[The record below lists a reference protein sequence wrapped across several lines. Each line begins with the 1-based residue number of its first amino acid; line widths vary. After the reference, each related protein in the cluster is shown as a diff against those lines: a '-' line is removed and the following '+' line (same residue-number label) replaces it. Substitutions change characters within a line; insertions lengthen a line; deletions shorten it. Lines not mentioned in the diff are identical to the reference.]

1 MTDLTLAAVSA
12 LTEDQARETLER
24 IRWPNGP
31 TCLECG
37 AVEGITKFRP
47 VAERR
52 ETTKHQHARPGVWK
66 CNNCGYQ
73 FTVTVNTVMESSHI
87 PLRLWL
93 MAFTIMC
100 SAKKGIS
107 ALQLQRQ
114 LGIGNYRTAWFLCHR
129 IREAKKR
136 EPVATLLSG
145 TIEADETY
153 VGGKP
158 RKPAGPSRGTGEPK
172 RRGGGRSTRHRTPV
186 VALIE
191 RDGRAIA
198 KPTLDA
204 TAKTLTPLIR
214 TYVDQNAS
222 TLMTDA
228 WRGYITVGR
237 EFKGGHHRVDHGSGE
252 YARGSAHVNSAESF
266 FALLKRGITGSFH
279 HVSPEHL
286 HRYCDEFAFRWS
298 YRFVSDSDRTA
309 VAIRQ
314 ADGRRLTY
322 KPLTSRWPA

>member
-1 MTDLTLAAVSA
+1 MSDLTLAAVSK
-12 LTEDQARETLER
+12 LTEDEARETLER

-31 TCLECG
+31 KCPHCEATEN
-37 AVEGITKFRP
+37 ITKFRSRADRKQTP
-47 VAERR
+47 SGG
-52 ETTKHQHARPGVWK
+52 ARSGVWK
-66 CNNCGYQ
+66 CNNCGGQ
-73 FTVTVNTVMESSHI
+73 FTVTVDTVMELSHI

-114 LGIGNYRTAWFLCHR
+114 LGIGSYRTAWFLCHR

-136 EPVATLLSG
+136 EPLASLLGG

-158 RKPAGPSRGTGEPK
+158 RKQAGPKAAMPPHQRRNQNAMGRGTK
-172 RRGGGRSTRHRTPV
+172 KVPV
-186 VALIE
+186 VALVE

-204 TAKTLTPLIR
+204 TAKTLTPLLR
-214 TYVDQNAS
+214 SYVDKSA
-222 TLMTDA
+222 TLMTDQ

-237 EFKGGHHRVDHGSGE
+237 EFQGGHYRVDHGAGE

-286 HRYCDEFAFRWS
+286 HRYCDEFSFRWS
-298 YRFVSDSDRTA
+298 YRFVSDSERTEI
-309 VAIRQ
+309 AIRQ
-314 ADGRRLTY
+314 AEGKRLTY
-322 KPLTSRWPA
+322 KPLTTR